1 MEVILKTLQLD
12 TIALLVKQAN
22 GGSFQVVVII
32 CLVFHNKLVLA
43 AFLVVFQLLL
53 WINIGV
59 AELEIRVFEV
69 LKDRYT
75 GLKVD
80 WCLFDTITDGTFLLL
95 LE

>member
-12 TIALLVKQAN
+12 TITLLVKQAN
-22 GGSFQVVVII
+22 CGGFQIIVII

-43 AFLVVFQLLL
+43 AFLVIFKLLL

-69 LKDRYT
+69 LKDRHT

-80 WCLFDTITDGTFLLL
+80 WCLLDTIADGTFLLL